1 MSVSVEHAF
10 RWEDLDQRL
19 LTPKLQDLAEEM
31 QKRVAEAERRA
42 AFDTRQSG
50 NSAGYLPRLFELQ
63 REVADEWAKRL
74 YDVHCEVWRI
84 QGHSISADFIRAV
97 SNKAIPEMIAARK
110 GSVEFGVQLWCT
122 RTRRNQDASA
132 LEHWNRMMDL
142 LAAQWAGKL
151 EAELVA
157 REYGPPDKHA
167 AETGEPSVLYV
178 DTMRH
183 IMTGQAVFSIRAAG
197 VHRILAFCRA
207 QR

>member
-1 MSVSVEHAF
+1 M
-10 RWEDLDQRL
+10 
-19 LTPKLQDLAEEM
+19 
-31 QKRVAEAERRA
+31 
-42 AFDTRQSG
+42 
-50 NSAGYLPRLFELQ
+50 FELQ